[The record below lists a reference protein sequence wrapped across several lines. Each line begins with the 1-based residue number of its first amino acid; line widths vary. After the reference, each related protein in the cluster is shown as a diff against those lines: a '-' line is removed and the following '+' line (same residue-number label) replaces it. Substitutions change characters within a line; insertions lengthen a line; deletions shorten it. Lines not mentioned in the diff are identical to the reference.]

1 MIRFDRATVER
12 AGQVVVEELSLR
24 VLAGQSLAVIGRSGA
39 GKSALLAAAACMLP
53 LHAGDIVVDG
63 RSARREPEAVR
74 RTIGYAP
81 SRLPVWPGIRVD
93 EFVELWAA
101 EGGLRGEPLRAAID
115 QALALAG
122 LERRGHEP
130 LEALDDGHAK
140 RLLLARALVHDPHVL
155 LFDDPFGGLD
165 PVARQELEHLVA
177 DAHLMGRTVL
187 AAVDDGD
194 VPACF
199 THLAVLREGRLVAEG
214 PVDPA
219 AFGGDKRFRYRITS
233 RGRAEDAM
241 RSLRGLPVEA
251 AAVDLD
257 HVDVVFEPATLP
269 ASHLVAAVVTA
280 GIPVDAA
287 GFHPAWTAQLIE

>member
-1 MIRFDRATVER
+1 MIQFDRATVAR
-12 AGQVVVEELSLR
+12 AGHIVVDELSLR

-39 GKSALLAAAACMLP
+39 GKSATLAAAACMLP
-53 LHAGDIVVDG
+53 LHAGDILVDG
-63 RSARREPEAVR
+63 RSARREPETVR
-74 RTIGYAP
+74 RAVGYVP

-115 QALALAG
+115 RALTAAG
-122 LERRGHEP
+122 LDRRGHDP
-130 LEALDDGHAK
+130 LETLDDGHAK

-165 PVARQELEHLVA
+165 PVERRELEQLVA

-187 AAVDDGD
+187 AAIDDGD

-214 PVDPA
+214 PADPA
-219 AFGGDKRFRYRITS
+219 AFGGDRRFRYRITS
-233 RGRAEDAM
+233 RGRAEDAV
-241 RSLRGLPVEA
+241 RSLRGLPVEV

-269 ASHLVAAVVTA
+269 ASRLVAAVVAA

-287 GFHPAWTAQLIE
+287 GFHPTWTAQLIE

>member
-1 MIRFDRATVER
+1 MIRFDRATVAR
-12 AGQVVVEELSLR
+12 AGHVVVEELSLR
-24 VLAGQSLAVIGRSGA
+24 VLPGQSTALIGRSGA
-39 GKSALLAAAACMLP
+39 GKSATLAAAACILP

-63 RSARREPEAVR
+63 RSARREPDAVR
-74 RTIGYAP
+74 RAIGYVPA
-81 SRLPVWPGIRVD
+81 RLPVWPGVRVD

-122 LERRGHEP
+122 LDHRAHEP
-130 LEALDDGHAK
+130 LEALADGHAK
-140 RLLLARALVHDPHVL
+140 RLLVARALVHDPHVL
-155 LFDDPFGGLD
+155 LFDGPFGGLD
-165 PVARQELEHLVA
+165 PVERRELEQLVA

-214 PVDPA
+214 PADPA
-219 AFGGDKRFRYRITS
+219 AFGGDRRFRYRITS
-233 RGRAEDAM
+233 RGRAEDTV
-241 RSLRGLPVEA
+241 RSVQGLAVEA
-251 AAVDLD
+251 RAVDLD
-257 HVDVVFEPATLP
+257 HVEAMFEPATLP
-269 ASHLVAAVVTA
+269 ASRLVAAVVTA

-287 GFHPAWTAQLIE
+287 GFHPAWTAQLVE

>member
-1 MIRFDRATVER
+1 MIQFDRATVAR
-12 AGQVVVEELSLR
+12 AGHVIVEELSLR

-74 RTIGYAP
+74 RTIGNVP

-115 QALALAG
+115 RALSLAG

-140 RLLLARALVHDPHVL
+140 RLLLARALAHDPHVL

-165 PVARQELEHLVA
+165 PVERRELERLVA

-187 AAVDDGD
+187 AAIDDCD

-199 THLAVLREGRLVAEG
+199 THLAVFREGRLVAEG
-214 PVDPA
+214 PADPA

-233 RGRAEDAM
+233 RGRAEDAV
-241 RSLRGLPVEA
+241 RLLRGLPVEA

-269 ASHLVAAVVTA
+269 ASRLVAAVVAA

-287 GFHPAWTAQLIE
+287 GFHPTWTAQLVE

>member
-1 MIRFDRATVER
+1 MIRFERTTVER
-12 AGQVVVEELSLR
+12 AGHVVVEEVSLR
-24 VLAGQSLAVIGRSGA
+24 VLPGQSLALIGRSGA
-39 GKSALLAAAACMLP
+39 GKSAMLAAAATLLP

-63 RSARREPEAVR
+63 RSVRREPEAVR
-74 RTIGYAP
+74 RTIGYVP

-93 EFVELWAA
+93 EFVELRAA
-101 EGGLRGEPLRAAID
+101 EGGLRGGLLRAAID
-115 QALALAG
+115 RAVALAG

-130 LEALDDGHAK
+130 LEALDDGHSK

-165 PVARQELEHLVA
+165 PAARRELERLVA

-187 AAVDDGD
+187 AAIDDGD

-199 THLAVLREGRLVAEG
+199 THLAVIREGRLAAEG
-214 PVDPA
+214 PTDPA
-219 AFGGDKRFRYRITS
+219 AFGGTRRFRYRITS
-233 RGRAEDAM
+233 RGRAEDAV
-241 RSLRGLPVEA
+241 RSLQGLPVEA

-257 HVDVVFEPATLP
+257 HAEVVFEPAALP
-269 ASHLVAAVVTA
+269 PARLVAAAVAA
-280 GIPVDAA
+280 GIPVEAA

>member
-1 MIRFDRATVER
+1 
-12 AGQVVVEELSLR
+12 
-24 VLAGQSLAVIGRSGA
+24 
-39 GKSALLAAAACMLP
+39 
-53 LHAGDIVVDG
+53 
-63 RSARREPEAVR
+63 
-74 RTIGYAP
+74 
-81 SRLPVWPGIRVD
+81 VD

-101 EGGLRGEPLRAAID
+101 EGGLRGGLLRAAID

-122 LERRGHEP
+122 LDRRAHEP

-165 PVARQELEHLVA
+165 PVERRELEQLVA

-199 THLAVLREGRLVAEG
+199 THLAVLREGRLVAAG
-214 PVDPA
+214 AADPA

-233 RGRAEDAM
+233 RGCAEDAV
-241 RSLRGLPVEA
+241 RLLRGLPVEA

-269 ASHLVAAVVTA
+269 ASRLVAAVVAA

-287 GFHPAWTAQLIE
+287 GFHPTWTAQLVE

>member
-12 AGQVVVEELSLR
+12 AGHVVVEELSLR

-39 GKSALLAAAACMLP
+39 GKSALLAAAACILP

-63 RSARREPEAVR
+63 QSARRDPETVR
-74 RTIGYAP
+74 RMIGYVPA
-81 SRLPVWPGIRVD
+81 RLPVWPGIRVD

-101 EGGLRGEPLRAAID
+101 EGGLRGGPLRAAID
-115 QALALAG
+115 RALSLAG
-122 LERRGHEP
+122 LERRGHDP

-140 RLLLARALVHDPHVL
+140 RLLLARAVVHDPHVL

-165 PVARQELEHLVA
+165 PVERRELEHLVA

-187 AAVDDGD
+187 AAIDDGD

-214 PVDPA
+214 PADPV
-219 AFGGDKRFRYRITS
+219 AFGGDRRFRYRITS

-241 RSLRGLPVEA
+241 RSLGGLPVEA

-257 HVDVVFEPATLP
+257 HVEAMFDPATLP
-269 ASHLVAAVVTA
+269 ASRLVAAVVTA

-287 GFHPAWTAQLIE
+287 GFHPTWTAQLVE

>member
-1 MIRFDRATVER
+1 MIRFDRATVAR
-12 AGQVVVEELSLR
+12 AGHVVVEELSLR
-24 VLAGQSLAVIGRSGA
+24 VLPGQSTALIGRSGA
-39 GKSALLAAAACMLP
+39 GKSATLAAAACILP

-63 RSARREPEAVR
+63 RSARREPDAVR
-74 RTIGYAP
+74 RAIGYVPA
-81 SRLPVWPGIRVD
+81 RLPVWPGVRVD

-122 LERRGHEP
+122 LDHRAHEP
-130 LEALDDGHAK
+130 LEALADGHAK
-140 RLLLARALVHDPHVL
+140 RLLVARALVHDPHVL
-155 LFDDPFGGLD
+155 LFDGPFGGLD
-165 PVARQELEHLVA
+165 PVERRELEQLVA

-214 PVDPA
+214 PADPA
-219 AFGGDKRFRYRITS
+219 AFGGDRRFRSRITS
-233 RGRAEDAM
+233 RGRAEDTV
-241 RSLRGLPVEA
+241 RSVQGLAVEA
-251 AAVDLD
+251 RAVDLD
-257 HVDVVFEPATLP
+257 HVEAMFEPATLP
-269 ASHLVAAVVTA
+269 ASRLVAAVVTA

-287 GFHPAWTAQLIE
+287 GFHPAWTAQLVE

>member
-1 MIRFDRATVER
+1 MIQFDRATVAR
-12 AGQVVVEELSLR
+12 AGHVVVQELSLR

-39 GKSALLAAAACMLP
+39 GKSAMLAAAGCMLP
-53 LHAGDIVVDG
+53 LHAGDIAVDG
-63 RSARREPEAVR
+63 RSARLEPEAVR
-74 RTIGYAP
+74 RTIGYVP

-115 QALALAG
+115 RALTAAG

-165 PVARQELEHLVA
+165 PVERRELEQFVA

-187 AAVDDGD
+187 AAIDDGD

-199 THLAVLREGRLVAEG
+199 THVAVLREGRLVAAG

-219 AFGGDKRFRYRITS
+219 AFGGDRRFRYRITS
-233 RGRAEDAM
+233 RARAEDAV
-241 RSLRGLPVEA
+241 RSLQGLPVEA
-251 AAVDLD
+251 RAIDLD
-257 HVDVVFEPATLP
+257 AVEAMFAPAALS
-269 ASHLVAAVVTA
+269 ASRLVATVVAA

>member
-1 MIRFDRATVER
+1 MIRFDRATVAR
-12 AGQVVVEELSLR
+12 AGHVVVEELSLS
-24 VLAGQSLAVIGRSGA
+24 VLSGQSLALIGRSGA
-39 GKSALLAAAACMLP
+39 GKSAMLAAAAAVLP
-53 LHAGDIVVDG
+53 LHAGEIIVDG
-63 RSARREPEAVR
+63 HSVRREPEAVR
-74 RTIGYAP
+74 RTVGYVP

-93 EFVELWAA
+93 EFVELRAA
-101 EGGLRGEPLRAAID
+101 EGGLRGGPLRAAID
-115 QALALAG
+115 RALALAG

-165 PVARQELEHLVA
+165 PVERRDLEHLVA

-214 PVDPA
+214 PADPA
-219 AFGGDKRFRYRITS
+219 AFDGTRRFRYRITS
-233 RGRAEDAM
+233 RGRAEDAV
-241 RSLRGLPVEA
+241 RALQGLPVEA
-251 AAVDLD
+251 GAVDLD
-257 HVDVVFEPATLP
+257 HVEAGFEPATLP
-269 ASHLVAAVVTA
+269 PARLVATVVAA
-280 GIPVDAA
+280 GIPVEAA
-287 GFHPAWTAQLIE
+287 GFHPAWTAQLVE

>member
-1 MIRFDRATVER
+1 MIRFDRATVAR
-12 AGQVVVEELSLR
+12 AGHIVVEELSLR
-24 VLAGQSLAVIGRSGA
+24 VLPGQSTALIGRSGA
-39 GKSALLAAAACMLP
+39 GKSATLAAAACILP

-63 RSARREPEAVR
+63 RSARREPDTVR
-74 RTIGYAP
+74 RAIGYIPA
-81 SRLPVWPGIRVD
+81 RLPVWPGVRVD

-101 EGGLRGEPLRAAID
+101 EGGLRGGLLRAAID

-122 LERRGHEP
+122 LDRRAHEP

-165 PVARQELEHLVA
+165 PVERRELEQLVA

-194 VPACF
+194 VPDCF
-199 THLAVLREGRLVAEG
+199 THLAVLREGRLVAAG
-214 PVDPA
+214 PADPA
-219 AFGGDKRFRYRITS
+219 AFGGDRRFRYRITS
-233 RGRAEDAM
+233 RGRAEDAV
-241 RSLRGLPVEA
+241 RSLRSLPVEA

-257 HVDVVFEPATLP
+257 HVEAVFDPATLP
-269 ASHLVAAVVTA
+269 ASRLIAAVVTA
-280 GIPVDAA
+280 DIPVDAV

>member
-1 MIRFDRATVER
+1 MIRFDRATVAR
-12 AGQVVVEELSLR
+12 SGHIVVEELSLR
-24 VLAGQSLAVIGRSGA
+24 VLPGQSTALIGRSGA
-39 GKSALLAAAACMLP
+39 GKSATLAAAACILP

-63 RSARREPEAVR
+63 RSARREPDTVR
-74 RTIGYAP
+74 RAIGYIPA
-81 SRLPVWPGIRVD
+81 RLPVWPGVRVD

-101 EGGLRGEPLRAAID
+101 EGGLRGGLLRAAID

-122 LERRGHEP
+122 LDRRAHEP

-165 PVARQELEHLVA
+165 PVERRELEQLVA

-194 VPACF
+194 VPDCF
-199 THLAVLREGRLVAEG
+199 THLAVLREGRLVAAG
-214 PVDPA
+214 PADPA
-219 AFGGDKRFRYRITS
+219 AFGGDRRFRYRITS
-233 RGRAEDAM
+233 RGRAEDAV
-241 RSLRGLPVEA
+241 RSLRSLPVEA

-257 HVDVVFEPATLP
+257 HVEAVFDPATLP
-269 ASHLVAAVVTA
+269 ASRLIAAVVTA
-280 GIPVDAA
+280 DIPVDAV

>member
-12 AGQVVVEELSLR
+12 AGHVVVEELSLK
-24 VLAGQSLAVIGRSGA
+24 VLPGQSLAVIGRSGA
-39 GKSALLAAAACMLP
+39 GKSALLAAAACILP
-53 LHAGDIVVDG
+53 LHAGDVIVDG
-63 RSARREPEAVR
+63 RSVRREPETVL
-74 RTIGYAP
+74 RTIGYVPA
-81 SRLPVWPGIRVD
+81 RLPVWPGIRAD

-101 EGGLRGEPLRAAID
+101 EVGLRGGPLGAAID
-115 QALALAG
+115 RALALAG
-122 LERRGHEP
+122 LERRGQEP

-165 PVARQELEHLVA
+165 PVERRDLEQFVA

-194 VPACF
+194 VPDCF

-214 PVDPA
+214 PADPA
-219 AFGGDKRFRYRITS
+219 AFGSDRRFRYRITS

-241 RSLRGLPVEA
+241 RSLGGLPVEA
-251 AAVDLD
+251 VAVDLD
-257 HVDVVFEPATLP
+257 HVDAMFEPATLS
-269 ASHLVAAVVTA
+269 ASRLIAAVVA
-280 GIPVDAA
+280 ADIPIDAA
-287 GFHPAWTAQLIE
+287 GFHPAWTAQLVE